1 MCKKQENT
9 IKLFKNLL
17 IYYIYHIIIFPII
30 WKLKRYLMD
39 FLPFW
44 SHAENSNLPF
54 VRTLYASSTW
64 TTASLK
70 HNPQAQRRQSRKSSE
85 RQESKT
91 GVGYTWCSP
100 SWQVSNA
107 CCLHNAQN
115 FCHCLW
121 INLLLSIWRKKK
133 KHIVGDSREGRLNYW
148 NILHGLSKEGLV

>member
-1 MCKKQENT
+1 
-9 IKLFKNLL
+9 
-17 IYYIYHIIIFPII
+17 
-30 WKLKRYLMD
+30 MD

-54 VRTLYASSTW
+54 VRTHCTQVPLGPQPAWSTIHRK
-64 TTASLK
+64 L
-70 HNPQAQRRQSRKSSE
+70 QRRQSRKSSE

-148 NILHGLSKEGLV
+148 NILHGLSKEGPSLNNIIAVSPVRP